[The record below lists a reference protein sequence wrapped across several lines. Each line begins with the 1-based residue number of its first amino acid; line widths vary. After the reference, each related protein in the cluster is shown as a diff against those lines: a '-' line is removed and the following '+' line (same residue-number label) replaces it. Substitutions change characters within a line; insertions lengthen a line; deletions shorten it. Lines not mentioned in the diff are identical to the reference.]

1 MPTVK
6 YPPETVEEAVDYL
19 QAVIAF
25 NYEVPLL
32 TMKKEDLYEL
42 HFSLGAYA
50 RNALGL
56 WSGNEALIESCRMMS
71 GNKEINA
78 DDASMLIITL
88 LWEKLQA
95 EDNTGIANGR
105 ET

>member
-1 MPTVK
+1 MAIVR

-19 QAVIAF
+19 RVHIAG
-25 NYEVPLL
+25 NYEIPLL
-32 TMKKEDLYEL
+32 TTKKEDLDGL

-50 RNALGL
+50 KGALGL
-56 WSGNEALIESCRMMS
+56 WSGNEALIESCRVAS
-71 GNKEINA
+71 GNKDIDV

-95 EDNTGIANGR
+95 ENNTGLVSG
-105 ET
+105 

>member
-1 MPTVK
+1 MAIVR

-19 QAVIAF
+19 QANIAG
-25 NYEVPLL
+25 NYEIPLL
-32 TMKKEDLYEL
+32 TTKKEDLDEL

-50 RNALGL
+50 KGALGL
-56 WSGNEALIESCRMMS
+56 WSGNEALTESCRVAS
-71 GNKEINA
+71 GNKDIDV

-95 EDNTGIANGR
+95 ENNTGLAGG
-105 ET
+105 